1 MGKIMPANIVDQ
13 IRSRYREWDRSE
25 DKGAAAGKFIDL
37 MTDDTSFRSIGAGA
51 EAMLFTR
58 DHSAKDKIRA
68 YFEGLARDWSMIFFN
83 VRTFLVQGNT
93 IAVICECAWKQK
105 HTGKVVH
112 TPKLDIL
119 RLKKGR
125 ISDFYEFFDN
135 HQAYAACVKEGAWHL
150 SDKPT
155 PLYKSGKS
163 TTATGVSSAALS
175 AVKTLK
181 KLYAQWDKTKGG
193 SSDLFVQ
200 ILAPNVFWGSLS
212 AGADPVA
219 FTKTRKSREEV
230 ADYFRGLADGFQM
243 NYYKVKEY
251 VAGGPYVLVLSDI
264 SFTNKKTGKSF
275 VSPKADLWRF
285 NRGKAT
291 EFYEYYDTAAV
302 MATI

>member
-1 MGKIMPANIVDQ
+1 MPENLVNQ
-13 IRSRYREWDRSE
+13 IRSRYREWDRNE
-25 DKGAAAGKFIDL
+25 DKGAAAEKFIDL
-37 MTDDTSFRSIGAGA
+37 MADDTSFRSIGAGA
-51 EAMLFTR
+51 DAMLFTR
-58 DHSAKDKIRA
+58 DHSAKDKVRA
-68 YFEGLARDWSMIFFN
+68 YFAGLAQDWKMIFFN

-93 IAVICECAWKQK
+93 VAVVCECAWKQK

-119 RLKKGR
+119 RLKRGK

-135 HQAYAACVKEGAWHL
+135 HQAYAACIKEGAWHIP
-150 SDKPT
+150 DKPK

-163 TTATGVSSAALS
+163 TTATGVTPAA
-175 AVKTLK
+175 AGNVKTLK
-181 KLYAQWDKTKGG
+181 KLYTQWNKTKGG
-193 SSDLFVQ
+193 SSDSFVQ
-200 ILAPNVFWGSLS
+200 LLAPGVLWGSLS

-219 FTKTRKSREEV
+219 FTKTRKSREQV
-230 ADYFRGLADGFQM
+230 AEYFRGLAVGFQM
-243 NYYKVKEY
+243 NYYNVKEY

-285 NRGKAT
+285 TRGKAT

-302 MATI
+302 MATV

>member
-1 MGKIMPANIVDQ
+1 MPVNIVNQ
-13 IRSRYREWDRSE
+13 IRSRYREWDRNE
-25 DKGAAAGKFIDL
+25 DKGAAAEKFIDL

-58 DHSAKDKIRA
+58 DHSAKDMVRA
-68 YFEGLARDWSMIFFN
+68 YFEGLARDWKMIFFN

-93 IAVICECAWKQK
+93 VAVICECAWKQK

-135 HQAYAACVKEGAWHL
+135 NQAYAACMKEGSWHIP
-150 SDKPT
+150 DKPK

-163 TTATGVSSAALS
+163 TTATGVSSAAAS
-175 AVKTLK
+175 TVKRLK
-181 KLYAQWDKTKGG
+181 KLYAEWDKTKGG
-193 SSDLFVQ
+193 SSDSFVQ
-200 ILAPNVFWGSLS
+200 ILAPSVLWGSLS

-243 NYYKVKEY
+243 NYYNVKEY
-251 VAGGPYVLVLSDI
+251 IAGGPYVLVLSDI

-302 MATI
+302 MATA